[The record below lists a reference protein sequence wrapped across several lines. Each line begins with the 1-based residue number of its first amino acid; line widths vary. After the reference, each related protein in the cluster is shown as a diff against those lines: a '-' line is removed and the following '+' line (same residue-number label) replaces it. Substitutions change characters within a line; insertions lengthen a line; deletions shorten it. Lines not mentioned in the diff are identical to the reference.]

1 MRALQKQVQ
10 GHAMLMPTTDVA
22 IVLDTFDKVYG
33 KENRGDEYGSYS
45 GGIIYHLH
53 GMPSERIRSG
63 PVQGSASSLLTTSM
77 TTDQVAH
84 G

>member
-53 GMPSERIRSG
+53 GIHCSATAA
-63 PVQGSASSLLTTSM
+63 GS
-77 TTDQVAH
+77 QV
-84 G
+84 GLCK